1 VQFLVI
7 CRPAAGGDP
16 DEFSRLVPFE
26 TEALRE
32 QKERGTLTGAWSPGH
47 PGAVLLL
54 EVADADQAA
63 GVLAGFPLVEA
74 ALITTEIIPLHPI
87 DL

>member
-16 DEFSRLVPFE
+16 DEFKRLVPFE
-26 TEALRE
+26 TEAMRE

-47 PGAVLLL
+47 PGAVLML
-54 EVADADQAA
+54 EAADATAAA
-63 GVLAGFPLVEA
+63 GILAGFPLVEA
-74 ALITTEIIPLHPI
+74 GLISTEIIPLYPVE
-87 DL
+87 L

>member
-7 CRPAAGGDP
+7 CRPAPGGDP
-16 DEFSRLVPFE
+16 EEFERLVPFE

-32 QKERGTLTGAWSPGH
+32 HKANGTLAGAWSSGR
-47 PGAVLLL
+47 PGAVLMLN
-54 EVADADQAA
+54 AA
-63 GVLAGFPLVEA
+63 GEDEAADLVASFPLLQA
-74 ALITTEIIPLHPI
+74 GLITTEIIPLHPI